1 MDPRDLK
8 WTKTVRWGRG
18 VTFEQRIF
26 LNTFYPTKFLELSEG
41 KASQCPDES
50 KRKPDFLNNRFS
62 VCVCF
67 SIQVGNWVFASSRS
81 RVRMTL
87 DDLCW
92 VNFSLQVMVKLNEKS
107 ETTLCDTNL
116 RRTIK
121 RTLPGLYI
129 PYFSP
134 IVMVK

>member
-18 VTFEQRIF
+18 VTFEQRIV

-50 KRKPDFLNNRFS
+50 KRKPAFLKNRFS
-62 VCVCF
+62 VCVGF
-67 SIQVGNWVFASSRS
+67 SIQVGIWVFASSRS

-87 DDLCW
+87 YDLCW
-92 VNFSLQVMVKLNEKS
+92 ENFSPQVMVKLNEKS

-116 RRTIK
+116 RRRCK
-121 RTLPGLYI
+121 RTLPELYI
-129 PYFSP
+129 PYISL